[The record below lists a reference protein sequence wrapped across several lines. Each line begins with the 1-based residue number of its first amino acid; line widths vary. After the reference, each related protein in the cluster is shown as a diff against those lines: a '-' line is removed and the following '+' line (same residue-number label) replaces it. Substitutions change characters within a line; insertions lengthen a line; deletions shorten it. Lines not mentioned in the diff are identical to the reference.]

1 MVEDALKISS
11 RRFGVA
17 AREKVE
23 ERRQR

>member
-17 AREKVE
+17 AREKVG